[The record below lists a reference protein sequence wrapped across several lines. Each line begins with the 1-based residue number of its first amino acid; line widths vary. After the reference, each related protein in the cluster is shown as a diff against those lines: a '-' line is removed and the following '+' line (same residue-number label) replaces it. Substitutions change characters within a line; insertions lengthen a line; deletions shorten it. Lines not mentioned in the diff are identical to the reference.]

1 MFELEYKGGNTIVL
15 NNKKSVFIIDPKQS
29 LIGLKDINTKDAIE
43 ISTEDRFSTF
53 NPQAK
58 LIIDG
63 PGEYGIADVEVKG
76 IPAKRHIDA
85 DETNQATVYRIEVED
100 ARVAV
105 LGNIQGKLTDEQ
117 LEELGIIDILVIPIG
132 GGGYTLD
139 ATAAA
144 SLTRSIGAK
153 VVIPVHYADKE
164 LKYEVPQDGIDL
176 FIEELGA
183 PVEEMPKLKYKKNSA
198 LPVALTI
205 YKLARTS

>member
-58 LIIDG
+58 LIID
-63 PGEYGIADVEVKG
+63 GIADVEVKG